1 MRRLLNGI
9 RMAARLCVT
18 RRRVDLA
25 HPRTAGARGW
35 SSDGHAPLSVVA
47 ADSPPDQW
55 FAPHMVHFFDS
66 MTAIHS
72 VIGPFTNPLEA
83 VSFADRIQ
91 REVEGSGGGCLP
103 MTFSVV
109 PLERPRDFDC
119 S

>member
-91 REVEGSGGGCLP
+91 REVEGSGGGLSADDV
-103 MTFSVV
+103 FGG
-109 PLERPRDFDC
+109 PLGAA
-119 S
+119 